1 MIEASLLRADG
12 VFFGPSLCTRQA
24 MHSMEKEGR
33 APNDP
38 SFAIGFWAARRLRD
52 PDFAKMLLEMRSKA
66 EYPPRQDF
74 FVQASQGFPVPEAF
88 SSGTAH
94 YYVDAVGSMSR
105 SKHASGNM
113 LQRDTEIHLI
123 YRYFMLDTEG

>member
-1 MIEASLLRADG
+1 
-12 VFFGPSLCTRQA
+12 
-24 MHSMEKEGR
+24 MEKEGR

-88 SSGTAH
+88 SSGTGVNAL
-94 YYVDAVGSMSR
+94 GLMSR
-105 SKHASGNM
+105 SKYASGNM

-123 YRYFMLDTEG
+123 Y